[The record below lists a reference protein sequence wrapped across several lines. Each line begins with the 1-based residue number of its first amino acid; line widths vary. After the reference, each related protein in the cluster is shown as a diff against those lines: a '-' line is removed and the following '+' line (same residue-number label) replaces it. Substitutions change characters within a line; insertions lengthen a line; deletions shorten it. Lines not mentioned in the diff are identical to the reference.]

1 MFADA
6 MTVLGLSLYGDS
18 KAVTTAQQADGS

>member
-6 MTVLGLSLYGDS
+6 MTVLGTSSYGDS
-18 KAVTTAQQADGS
+18 KAVTAARQAYGN